1 MTTAFW
7 CVLAAALLPYAFTGL
22 AKSARDPGLGRY
34 DNRAPREWLD
44 RLGGWRKR
52 AHWAQLNT
60 FEAFPPFAAGVIVAH
75 LAGAPQAAV
84 DQLAVA
90 FVALRVAY
98 GALYILDH
106 HKLRSLVWALALAC
120 VIGLFVT
127 AARAHGA
134 AS

>member
-22 AKSARDPGLGRY
+22 AKTGRADTRY
-34 DNRAPREWLD
+34 DNRSPRDWLE
-44 RLGGWRKR
+44 RLVGWRKR
-52 AHWAQLNT
+52 AHWAQLNA
-60 FEAFPPFAAGVIVAH
+60 FEAFPPFAAGVIIAH
-75 LAGAPQAAV
+75 LAGAPQGAI

-106 HKLRSLVWALALAC
+106 HLLRSLVWSLALGC
-120 VIGLFVT
+120 TIGLFVI

-134 AS
+134 AP